1 MVVIVL
7 FATDPNFW
15 VTLGLVVALAVAM
28 FTPLKFIH
36 PVRTDR
42 WRAVSLPV
50 AIAWTGF
57 AAWAAWVD
65 FHPESWAHW
74 GIVATSLYL
83 VFAGI
88 LQQLFPAAQERAA

>member
-1 MVVIVL
+1 MVKKL
-7 FATDPNFW
+7 L
-15 VTLGLVVALAVAM
+15 TLAFVALAVAM

-57 AAWAAWVD
+57 AAWAALEE
-65 FHPESWAHW
+65 FHPGSRAQW
-74 GIVATSLYL
+74 GIVATSIYL
-83 VFAGI
+83 LCAGAA
-88 LQQLFPAAQERAA
+88 QQLIYRDAL